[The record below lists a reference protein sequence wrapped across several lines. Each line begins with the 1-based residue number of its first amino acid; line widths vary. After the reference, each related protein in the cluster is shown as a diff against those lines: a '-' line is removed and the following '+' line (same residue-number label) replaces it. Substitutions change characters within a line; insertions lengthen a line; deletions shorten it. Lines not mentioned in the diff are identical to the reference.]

1 MNAIVFFLE
10 TKVNKNQHDINKKKE
25 VSTMAK
31 MLISVELE
39 EEETLGRLAK
49 IENLASQLY
58 SEIHKLQKDIIAKEK
73 ADSDEE
79 PAQGN

>member
-1 MNAIVFFLE
+1 
-10 TKVNKNQHDINKKKE
+10 
-25 VSTMAK
+25 MAK

>member
-1 MNAIVFFLE
+1 M
-10 TKVNKNQHDINKKKE
+10 TKKE
-25 VSTMAK
+25 VKAMAK